1 MTGDGTGG
9 GGTHDPSGGGGGG
22 GTLGVRWGDVPPDK
36 EDMMDTLDDDK
47 EDMGGGGGG
56 RSSAG
61 LTRLHSRSM
70 TSLPPE
76 PFMIM
81 RSKALNRRVQLN
93 VGGVRHEVLW
103 RTLERLPH
111 TRLGRLREC
120 NTHEAIMELC
130 DDYSLIDNEYFFD
143 RHPRSFS
150 SILNFYRTGK
160 LHLVEEM
167 CVLAFSDDLEYWG
180 IDELY
185 LESCCQHKYHQRKEH
200 VHEEMRKEAE
210 SLRQREEEDFGDGWC
225 APYQKFLWD
234 LLEKPQTSLAARV
247 LAVISVIFIVMSTLA
262 LVLNTVPSFQGPEQG
277 DNEKLAMV
285 EAVCIT
291 WFTLEYLLRFAASPN
306 KWKFFKGAMNVID
319 LLAILPYFVSL
330 FLIESNKHT
339 DQFQDVRRIVQ
350 IFRIMRILRILK
362 LARHSTGLQSLGFTL
377 KNSYKEL
384 GLLMLFLAMG
394 VLIFSSLCY
403 FAEKDENPVYKS
415 IPETFWWAGITMTTV
430 GYGDMYP
437 ITPLGKVIGSVCCI
451 CGVLVIALPIPIIV
465 NNFAEFY
472 KNQMRREKALKR
484 REALER
490 AKREGSIV
498 SFHHVN
504 LRDAFA
510 KSMDLIDVIVDT
522 GHNMSQADA
531 NSVAGESMRAGQ
543 TGTGCYKNHE
553 HHMARLQKE
562 AQQQQ
567 QQHQQG
573 VGGGEGGV
581 IATAPAPNILD
592 LPAAEER
599 TAPGSPDYQ
608 TPADLTDDQ
617 PQSTNN
623 KDSSN
628 LYVNPLDADGYQP
641 PPPPSAAATAAAA
654 AAAAAAGTAVA
665 PPRTPTPRSS
675 PRHRAL
681 HRPQAYTT
689 DSFDDTRS
697 TDNLLGSSRS
707 SLQDSPMPK
716 HRRARFQ
723 EEKPRPFSR
732 LLESVE
738 RARAAREGSAADKAN
753 KTNNRGRS
761 GSKSSLGGESLDSR
775 RSHGSPERRKSILKH
790 RDPETEQLLPD
801 LTFDP
806 PPPPTPPTSGDH
818 EKQGRPTLKGIGPRA
833 GGKPHALP
841 VKFVGVDEEEDSNR
855 PRRIL
860 PRSPMPRRHPQ
871 RAPLADLLA
880 DFAGQEKSV
889 RDEATPENIMKD
901 TLEPK
906 LASSLDQRNANSVL
920 HCSKVPCLYNQPAST
935 SPMSMSPDEVGEPLL
950 CLCGAP
956 MTRVAAPAA
965 PSIITPTN
973 PRPITENCLLL
984 TDELNNGPATLPD
997 IDDLL
1002 FADHTPTEETRL
1014 LDRSL
1019 SVSQHN
1025 SGLNT

>member
-608 TPADLTDDQ
+608 TPDLKRQ
-617 PQSTNN
+617 ERQ
-623 KDSSN
+623 
-628 LYVNPLDADGYQP
+628 
-641 PPPPSAAATAAAA
+641 
-654 AAAAAAGTAVA
+654 
-665 PPRTPTPRSS
+665 
-675 PRHRAL
+675 
-681 HRPQAYTT
+681 
-689 DSFDDTRS
+689 
-697 TDNLLGSSRS
+697 LLG
-707 SLQDSPMPK
+707 LGDTANELDCCFCTTK
-716 HRRARFQ
+716 
-723 EEKPRPFSR
+723 EKPRPFSR